1 MLFDKE
7 KEYVKGKVKGK
18 EKKLLNMN
26 TEPFYK

>member
-7 KEYVKGKVKGK
+7 KEYVKERLK
-18 EKKLLNMN
+18 EKKKLLNMN

>member
-18 EKKLLNMN
+18 EKVIKYEYWTIL
-26 TEPFYK
+26 